1 MKDGIHPE
9 YRFVVFRDVSNGTE
23 FLTRTTM
30 STRDTTEYEGKEY
43 PLVKI
48 ELSSASHPFFTGT
61 QKFLD
66 TEGRV
71 EKFYKKYGFKP
82 AT

>member
-9 YRFVVFRDVSNGTE
+9 YRFVVFHDVSNGTE

-30 STRDTTEYEGKEY
+30 SARDTTEYEGKEY

-48 ELSSASHPFFTGT
+48 DISSTSHPFFTGT

-82 AT
+82 

>member
-9 YRFVVFRDVSNGTE
+9 YRFVVFRDVSNGFE

-30 STRDTTEYEGKEY
+30 NSRDTAEFEGQEY
-43 PLVKI
+43 PLIKI
-48 ELSSASHPFFTGT
+48 DISATSHPFFTGT
-61 QKFLD
+61 QKLLD

-71 EKFYKKYGFKP
+71 DKFYKKYGFKRD
-82 AT
+82 